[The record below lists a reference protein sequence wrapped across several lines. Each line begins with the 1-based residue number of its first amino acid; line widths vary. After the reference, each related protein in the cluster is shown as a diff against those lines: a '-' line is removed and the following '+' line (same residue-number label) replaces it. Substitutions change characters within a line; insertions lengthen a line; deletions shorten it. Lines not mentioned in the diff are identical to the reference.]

1 MTTIAVEKPA
11 PRVPAT
17 VGTYDRLF
25 YSGMAV
31 LMALTAFAGFAP
43 TYYLR
48 PLADAP
54 AATVSGAPIGP
65 LIHLH
70 AAVFTSWVLLFL
82 VQTAL
87 VARRRVRLHR
97 RLGVAGAALAAAM
110 LVVGMT
116 TALTSA
122 RAGVAP
128 PGVDPLLF
136 LVVPFFDILLFAA
149 LAAAAIWKRRDK
161 ESHKRL
167 MLLAYVALMP
177 APVARL
183 PGVLSLGPLGFYFL
197 SFTFLLLGVAYD
209 LASRRRV
216 HPAYWWGGA
225 VLVLMAPGRLLLG
238 QTEAWRVFA
247 GWLVG

>member
-1 MTTIAVEKPA
+1 MTTLAVNEPA
-11 PRVPAT
+11 PRAPA
-17 VGTYDRLF
+17 VGAYDRVF
-25 YSGMAV
+25 YGGMAA

-48 PLADAP
+48 PFAGGP
-54 AATVSGAPIGP
+54 ATTVSGAPITP
-65 LIHLH
+65 LLHLH
-70 AAVFTSWVLLFL
+70 AAVFTAWVLLFL

-110 LVVGMT
+110 LVVGMS
-116 TALTSA
+116 TALTGA
-122 RAGVAP
+122 RNGVAP

-136 LVVPFFDILLFAA
+136 LVVPFFDVLLFAA

-161 ESHKRL
+161 EAHKRL

-183 PGVLSLGPLGFYFL
+183 PGVLSLGPLGFYLL
-197 SFTFLLLGVAYD
+197 SFVFLLLGIAYD
-209 LASRRRV
+209 GASRRRV

-225 VLVLMAPGRLLLG
+225 ALVLMAPGRFLLG
-238 QTEAWRVFA
+238 ATEGWRAFA